1 MNDVRN
7 DRSGFLIHD
16 SNNPNLVSKGFLKP
30 STWADGGTFSPDH
43 RLYVRLNPGE
53 TLNYGVHRIYN
64 GQGVSTAARQQ
75 NLILTLRYGANAGT
89 IVKQTK
95 LYRDSTNSTA
105 NNNLN
110 RSPLLTT
117 LGVLGLPQAGVI
129 VDAQQNQRGPQS
141 LLNPLGYVPLT
152 YTNNTGQARDFYIE
166 FTQQNEVNLGDNA
179 KWSYYDFWDFTVK
192 DAGGNEKKGRLF
204 SKYWAF
210 SSYAS
215 TGSAGAFQNRLSANF
230 KMYTL
235 IESAQT
241 PGRYYIKQLEL
252 AGMRPLD
259 FFFVANEFGATSGT
273 NRTTIAQRRR
283 SQTSDLSYPQYFNF
297 VNDPDADIWP
307 SAPTPTFAR
316 TYQAFCNSILS
327 RGSAA
332 FTTVS
337 SETGSVNILVDLNN
351 NGVKD
356 GNDVLIEQVVT
367 TAGVPVTSS
376 WNGLNAAGATVATG
390 ATVRLSFTST
400 GAAVNFPI
408 FDAEGNPDG
417 FRVQN
422 IRPSSGGDAYYD
434 RLYWDDTNL
443 TANSAA
449 NFPAAPAAPDNSNQ
463 RLDGVIS
470 DNGVH
475 RWGDA
480 TNQAGNAYMVNTWTY
495 GFISAASEQVYSY
508 NYNCDFDGD
517 GVDDAL
523 DVDDDNDGIK
533 DVDESYGA
541 NPQTYTLNGVVK
553 TDGTGVPIYL
563 DGGYVTP
570 QGRGAWRDVNADGM
584 NDYFDIDL
592 DGIPNHLDTDSD
604 GDGLPDAI
612 EANNGKPVANYDPN
626 TGSITG
632 AVSSAAGA
640 RGMPQNAQT
649 SNNSGVSIFANPDQ
663 DGDGVLNIMDRDS
676 DNDGIPDLV
685 EIQSSV
691 TVPAG
696 RAATGNGLA
705 FRAPLGADDDN
716 DGIDNRFDPDFSGS
730 TALLYAWN
738 SGTNQNN
745 TPGTAPTL
753 VDYLDLDSDNDGL
766 PDGIENN
773 NGGLYLSMNNNGR
786 IPALDLQDANRDGLD
801 DRISLTLNTT
811 VGLLADRDGDAVPNY
826 RDLDTDNDGIPDMI
840 EANNGAILPGATYAG
855 QYTASAAVANDND
868 GDGLV
873 NIVDPD
879 ELVTILI
886 LNSDKDGDGLRNYM
900 DKDSDNDGIPDM
912 REANLGALIDG
923 NSDSEGQTVPVALA
937 GNDQDSDGHYDAVDP
952 NSAAGAAFATP
963 ATNQNRIIIDTDGDG
978 IVDWLDLDS
987 DNDGILD
994 NREAQSTADF
1004 RAPLGID
1011 SDGDGLDN
1019 AYDINGG
1026 SFISMSRWDGARYD
1040 YRNTNTDN
1048 DRFADW
1054 IEGFDDNRNGQSLD
1068 DIKARATA
1076 WSNLNPA
1083 RSSYYPLAGVPVSQG
1098 PTWMFDADNDGVPN
1112 FLDPQ
1117 SSFYRDDNKNGLVD
1131 LYDPAFGGVPS
1142 TTPKR
1147 TNNQIDA
1154 DFRFQGQQ
1162 TPLPVE
1168 LISFQAKSSGR
1179 DALVTWAT
1187 ASEKDNA
1194 RFLVERSA
1202 DASTFVVAGTVE
1214 GKGTTSRRSDYSFT
1228 DKNVGT
1234 SAGTRYYR
1242 LRQVDQDG
1250 KESVS
1255 EVRVVG
1261 FDGKGAVVAISAYPS
1276 PATDNATLDL
1286 LALPTATYSVE
1297 IMAADGRVMTRFEA
1311 QGGREVALPVAG
1323 YAKGTYLV
1331 RVSGQGQNYL
1341 VKLLKN

>member
-95 LYRDSTNSTA
+95 LYRDSTNNTA

-110 RSPLLTT
+110 RSPLLTA

-129 VDAQQNQRGPQS
+129 VDAQQNQLGPQS
-141 LLNPLGYVPLT
+141 VLNPFGYVPLT
-152 YTNNTGQARDFYIE
+152 YTNNTGQTRDFYIE
-166 FTQQNEVNLGDNA
+166 FTQQNEANLGDNA

-192 DAGGNEKKGRLF
+192 DAGGVEKKGRLF

-210 SSYAS
+210 SSYPLNG
-215 TGSAGAFQNRLSANF
+215 TTAGFQNRLSANF

-241 PGRYYIKQLEL
+241 PNRYYVKQLEL
-252 AGMRPLD
+252 AGMRPVD

-376 WNGLNAAGATVATG
+376 WDGRNAANQNVATG
-390 ATVRLSFTST
+390 ATIRLSFTST
-400 GAAVNFPI
+400 GAAVNFPL

-422 IRPSSGGDAYYD
+422 IRPSSGGNAYYD

-443 TANSAA
+443 AAA
-449 NFPAAPAAPDNSNQ
+449 NFPVSLPAPDDSNQ

-480 TNQAGNAYMVNTWTY
+480 TNSPGNAYMVNTWTY

-533 DVDESYGA
+533 DVDESYGV
-541 NPQTYTLNGVVK
+541 NPQTYTLNGVAK

-563 DGGYVTP
+563 DGGYTTP
-570 QGRGAWRDVNADGM
+570 QGRGAWRDTNADGM
-584 NDYFDIDL
+584 NDYFDIDQ

-612 EANNGKPVANYDPN
+612 EANNGKPVSNYNPN
-626 TGSITG
+626 TGRITG
-632 AVSSAAGA
+632 AVSSSGAA

-649 SNNSGVSIFANPDQ
+649 SNNSGISIFANLDH
-663 DGDGVLNIMDRDS
+663 DGDGVLDIMDRDS
-676 DNDGIPDLV
+676 DNDGIADLFEV
-685 EIQSSV
+685 QSSINA
-691 TVPAG
+691 PAG
-696 RAATGNGLA
+696 RAAAGNGLA
-705 FRAPLGADDDN
+705 FRAPLGADADG

-738 SGTNQNN
+738 SSTNSLTN
-745 TPGTAPTL
+745 PSAMATL
-753 VDYLDLDSDNDGL
+753 PDYIDMDSDNDGL
-766 PDGIENN
+766 PDGIERW
-773 NGGLYLSMNNNGR
+773 GGLVPSDSDVQGR
-786 IPALDLQDANRDGLD
+786 ILATIITAGDANRDGMLD
-801 DRISLTLNTT
+801 NRSLQPGAGNDAFRDFD
-811 VGLLADRDGDAVPNY
+811 ADGMPDY
-826 RDLDTDNDGIPDMI
+826 RDLDADNDGIPDQL
-840 EANNGAILPGATYAG
+840 EASRGILLPNATYNGNYPVA
-855 QYTASAAVANDND
+855 YAAANDSDAD
-868 GDGLV
+868 GIV
-873 NIVDPD
+873 NAVDPD
-879 ELVTILI
+879 TGAGYTSMFLI
-886 LNSDKDGDGLRNYM
+886 NLDGDALPNYL
-900 DKDSDNDGIPDM
+900 DLDSDNDGISDM
-912 REANLGALIDG
+912 REANRGALF
-923 NSDSEGQTVPVALA
+923 NSQSDQEGRIYFIA
-937 GNDQDSDGHYDAVDP
+937 GSANDSDGDGQHNDADP
-952 NSAAGAAFATP
+952 DTTP
-963 ATNQNRIIIDTDGDG
+963 AFGGPSLDTDGDG
-978 IVDWLDLDS
+978 RPDYQDLDS

-994 NREAQSTADF
+994 IREGQSTAGY
-1004 RAPLGID
+1004 RAVSGSD
-1011 SDGDGLDN
+1011 ADGDGLDDSFDASGGGVIVPYDAHYDVTGVVDYIDAN
-1019 AYDINGG
+1019 AD
-1026 SFISMSRWDGARYD
+1026 D
-1040 YRNTNTDN
+1040 
-1048 DRFADW
+1048 DRFPDW
-1054 IEGFDDNRNGQSLD
+1054 VEGFDDNHNGQSVD
-1068 DIKARATA
+1068 DYRSRAAAWTTANAARAG
-1076 WSNLNPA
+1076 
-1083 RSSYYPLAGVPVSQG
+1083 YYTLSGIGATQAPL
-1098 PTWMFDADNDGVPN
+1098 WMLDADKDGIPN
-1112 FLDPQ
+1112 FLD
-1117 SSFYRDDNKNGLVD
+1117 SSDNNGWFHDDNRNGLVD
-1131 LYDPAFGGVPS
+1131 LYDPAYGGSPS
-1142 TTPKR
+1142 SLPKR
-1147 TNNQIDA
+1147 VASQSDA
-1154 DFRFQGQQ
+1154 DFRLLTVV

-1168 LISFQAKSSGR
+1168 LINFQAKAAGR

-1228 DKNVGT
+1228 DKNVGA
-1234 SAGTRYYR
+1234 SAGTLYYR

-1255 EVRVVG
+1255 EVRVVS
-1261 FDGKGAVVAISAYPS
+1261 FDGKATVAAISVYPS
-1276 PATDNATLDL
+1276 PTVDNATLDL
-1286 LALPTATYSVE
+1286 LALPVATYAVE
-1297 IMAADGRVMTRFEA
+1297 IMAADGRLMTRFEA